1 MIMRNLIC
9 LILLVAVCIS
19 SNAQKKDILDRY
31 WKSQKAVAFPDSAKW
46 YNTYGSI
53 NTYEPKGKIIL
64 LHFWDPNAQDHERVL
79 QEVIKIDKKH
89 RSVLLFSVLKSGIP
103 QSKTDE
109 AVMQTLRHYGVLHPV
124 TVFEDF
130 EPLKPFELQS
140 WGDYCVLLGE
150 GRLFKTQYVG
160 DPIRDIA
167 QSVDSLATNAKGGL
181 NQQYSEFEGIGKKST
196 IKSILDQ
203 PTLIDIDKEEQRLFV
218 VDASKNQVLVLD
230 MDGRIIETIG
240 NGVKGDKIGRFQ
252 VCRFNRISGIAYDQK
267 AQVLYIS
274 DAGNHQ
280 VKKAVME
287 TGRVAPVLGSGSP
300 SLIAPKEVQ
309 GTGGAIDSPG
319 QLKIMGRDMWIAMN
333 GDHALY
339 RMNLLTGKAV
349 KVAGNGS
356 RVLNFGAPEE
366 AGFASMNDLVL
377 MPDSNIAIFDQS
389 NQVLQVWDRESKI
402 IKESDFIAKARENNP
417 NIFITSIHNH
427 KGKLWYFDTDAS
439 VLSAFDAEKPV
450 AKLGSGT
457 GEQGIRD
464 GKKTKAR
471 WMQVSDMASFRD
483 DIYALDEQAG
493 LLKLVPAKKLKSK
506 TIDIYD
512 YRNIFMYNDPYG
524 EKNFKYQDEI
534 KLNYTGNPI
543 VTVDIQLPD
552 GYKWDRSG
560 KNSAVMVEA
569 KGSRLLTTDPT
580 TGYIEMEIAP
590 DEQFPNAKIQL
601 FMSAKDENEKVKFQ
615 SVVLTIPF
623 DLQTNGP
630 DDVQTDFEAFTD
642 R

>member
-1 MIMRNLIC
+1 MRKLIFF
-9 LILLVAVCIS
+9 ILFIICGLAT
-19 SNAQKKDILDRY
+19 NAQRKDILDRF
-31 WKSQKAVAFPDSAKW
+31 WKSKNAVAIPDSARW

-64 LHFWDPNAQDHERVL
+64 LHFWDPNAQDHQRVL
-79 QEVIKIDKKH
+79 QEVVEIDKKH

-109 AVMQTLRHYGVLHPV
+109 SVEQTLRHYGVLHPV
-124 TVFEDF
+124 AVFEDF
-130 EPLKPFELQS
+130 ESLKPFELQS
-140 WGDYCVLLGE
+140 WGDYCVLLDN

-160 DPIRDIA
+160 DPIRDVS
-167 QSVDSLATNAKGGL
+167 QSVDSLATGSKEGL
-181 NQQYSEFEGIGKKST
+181 NQQYSEFEGTGKKST
-196 IKSILDQ
+196 IKSVLDQ
-203 PTLIDIDKEEQRLFV
+203 PTLIEIDAKEQRLFV
-218 VDASKNQVLVLD
+218 VDASKNQILVLD

-240 NGVKGDKIGRFQ
+240 NGVKGDKTGKFQ
-252 VCRFNRISGIAYDQK
+252 ICRFNRISGIAYDENTE
-267 AQVLYIS
+267 VLYIS

-280 VKKAVME
+280 VKKAEMQ
-287 TGRVAPVLGSGSP
+287 TGRVSAILGSGSP

-319 QLKIMGRDMWIAMN
+319 QLQIVDQEMWIAMD

-339 RMNLLTGKAV
+339 QMNLITGKAL
-349 KVAGNGS
+349 KIAGNGS
-356 RVLNFGAPEE
+356 RVMSNGAPND
-366 AGFASMNDLVL
+366 AGFASMNDLIL
-377 MPDSNIAIFDQS
+377 MPDSNIGIFDQS
-389 NQVLQVWDRESKI
+389 NQVLQVWDRESEL
-402 IKESDFIAKARENNP
+402 IKESEFIAKAKEKNP
-417 NIFITSIHNH
+417 NTFITALHNH
-427 KGKLWYFDTDAS
+427 KGQLWYFDTDAS
-439 VLSAFDAEKPV
+439 VLNVVDDGNVV

-483 DIYALDEQAG
+483 DIYVLDEQAG
-493 LLKLVPAKKLKSK
+493 LMKLVQTKKQKSK
-506 TIDIYD
+506 TVQVYD

-524 EKNFKYQDEI
+524 EKNFKYQDEV
-534 KLNYTGNPI
+534 KLNYTGNPV

-560 KNSAVMVEA
+560 KNAAVMVEA

-590 DEQFPNAKIQL
+590 DEQFPNVKIQL

-623 DLQTNGP
+623 DFQTNGP
-630 DDVQTDFEAFTD
+630 DDVETDFEAFTD